1 MDEIQRDTTFVKKS
15 SVVWRDLDGE
25 SVLLDLD
32 SGSYFSL
39 NKVGTL
45 AWGLFNDGRSVAE
58 VISAVCDAYEVDE
71 KEALSDII
79 ALARS
84 LVSEDLMRIG
94 S

>member
-1 MDEIQRDTTFVKKS
+1 MDEIQNDTTFLKKS

-45 AWGLFNDGRSVAE
+45 VWGLFNDGKSVREA
-58 VISAVCDAYEVDE
+58 VSAVCGAYEVDE
-71 KEALSDII
+71 KEALSDVID
-79 ALARS
+79 LASR
-84 LVSEDLMRIG
+84 LMSENLIQKDT
-94 S
+94 

>member
-1 MDEIQRDTTFVKKS
+1 MDEIQSDTTFLKKS

-45 AWGLFNDGRSVAE
+45 IWGLFNDGKSVSE
-58 VISAVCDAYEVDE
+58 AVAAVHGAYEVDE
-71 KEALSDII
+71 KAALSDVVD
-79 ALARS
+79 LASR
-84 LVSEDLMRIG
+84 LISENLIQID